1 MQVQVTPVQ
10 STRGEIRYLIWIPKD
25 VAPMVGDF
33 VRAEGTLE
41 RGLVLHCKAPARRG
55 VSFCVQNNPK
65 STMIHVELPPQFG
78 NADGPKIRTLVNAE
92 STTVDG
98 ETVIVLDRT
107 TPRDWANRVKRHT
120 RPGVRSKKVA
130 AQIDIALASLEDNDI
145 QALKAA
151 MQILKL
157 RVHDAALAK
166 AILTVAHGWAAH
178 HVSLGWN
185 GTELTAQIIQSL

>member
-1 MQVQVTPVQ
+1 MQVQVTPTQ
-10 STRGEIRYLIWIPKD
+10 ATNGEIRYLLWFQKEL
-25 VAPMVGDF
+25 APMIGEF
-33 VRAEGTLE
+33 VRPEGTLE

-55 VSFCVQNNPK
+55 VAFAVQNNPN
-65 STMIHVELPPQFG
+65 STMIHVELPQQYG
-78 NADGPKIRTLVNAE
+78 DAGGPKIRTLVNAE

-107 TPRDWANRVKRHT
+107 TPRDWANRVTRHT
-120 RPGVRSKKVA
+120 KPGARSKKA
-130 AQIDIALASLEDNDI
+130 AAEIDIALASLEDNDI

-157 RVHDAALAK
+157 RVHDAAVAK
-166 AILTVAHGWAAH
+166 AILTVAHGWARH